1 MSKHRSR
8 YSYLIGTAL
17 LAVLASPS
25 VAQGPATP
33 RTPGIIQ
40 EYAKAY
46 GVTETEATRRIKLQR
61 EISEIGAKI
70 EAQEGATFG
79 GMYIEHRPAFR
90 VVTKFT
96 TNGEA
101 TLRRHTQDPTFV
113 AATAAHTYAQL
124 KSTQDSL
131 FALLKPLNIQAW
143 SDIDIPSGRVKLYVP
158 EPTVVSLAVTA
169 GTLKLP
175 DVVDVVKAADTS
187 PQREATIEG
196 GRPLSGYG
204 ACTTGF
210 TVRPTSSTS
219 TARHILTA
227 GHCKAPVTYN
237 GVTLTR
243 LGGNYDINTAYDY
256 QWFST
261 SGFERPTNWI
271 YDGYPGYFLEITSIM
286 PFEYMRLGA
295 YVCKY
300 GSETGRTCGNII
312 SKNYGPVGTPNYFVT
327 VEDPNGYNM
336 SSSGDSGGPYY
347 DDYNYQAY
355 GIHNDS
361 AKFRDPYDAAFMPVS
376 YISASS
382 LQVLIQP

>member
-1 MSKHRSR
+1 MLKNHNR
-8 YSYLIGTAL
+8 YSYLIGTAI
-17 LAVLASPS
+17 LAALASQS
-25 VAQGPATP
+25 GAQEPATP

-40 EYAKAY
+40 EYAKDY
-46 GVTETEATRRIKLQR
+46 GVAEAEATRRIKLQR

-79 GMYIEHRPAFR
+79 GMYIEHRPAYR

-96 TNGEA
+96 ANGEA
-101 TLRRHTQDPTFV
+101 TLRRYTQDPTFV

-124 KSTQDSL
+124 KSTQASL
-131 FALLKPLNIQAW
+131 AALLKPLNIQAW
-143 SDIDIPSGRVKLYVP
+143 TDIDIPSGRVKLYVP
-158 EPTVVSLAVTA
+158 DPAVVNLAVTA

-175 DVVDVVKAADTS
+175 AVVDVVKAVDTS
-187 PQREATIEG
+187 PEREATIEG
-196 GRPLSGYG
+196 GRPLRGYG

-219 TARHILTA
+219 TARYILTA

-243 LGGNYDINTAYDY
+243 LGGNFDPNTAYDY

-261 SGFERPTNWI
+261 SGFDRPTNWI

-295 YVCKY
+295 YVCKF
-300 GSETGRTCGNII
+300 GSATGRTCGNIN
-312 SKNYGPVGTPNYFVT
+312 SKDYGPVGTPNYFVT
-327 VEDPNGYNM
+327 VQDPDGYNM

-361 AKFRDPYDAAFMPVS
+361 ARYRAPNDAAFMPVS

>member
-1 MSKHRSR
+1 MGNLRNRRPH
-8 YSYLIGTAL
+8 LIAA
-17 LAVLASPS
+17 AVLAGLAAPS
-25 VAQGPATP
+25 IAQEPTTP

-46 GVTETEATRRIKLQR
+46 GVTEAEATRRIKLQR

-79 GMYIEHRPAFR
+79 GMYIEHRPAYR

-96 TNGEA
+96 ANGEA
-101 TLRRHTQDPTFV
+101 ALRRHTQDPTFV
-113 AATAAHTYAQL
+113 AATAAHTYGQL
-124 KSTQDSL
+124 KSAQDSL
-131 FALLKPLNIQAW
+131 AALLKPLNIQAW
-143 SDIDIPSGRVKLYVP
+143 TDIDIPSGRVKLYVP
-158 EPTVVSLAVTA
+158 DPAVVSLAVTA

-175 DVVDVVKAADTS
+175 DVVDVVKAVDTS
-187 PQREATIEG
+187 PEREATIEG
-196 GRPLSGYG
+196 GRPLRGYG

-243 LGGNYDINTAYDY
+243 LGGIWDINTAYDY

-295 YVCKY
+295 FICKY
-300 GSETGRTCGNII
+300 GSETGRTCGNIL
-312 SKNYGPVGTPNYFVT
+312 SKNYGPVGTPELFRH
-327 VEDPNGYNM
+327 
-336 SSSGDSGGPYY
+336 SGAPERP
-347 DDYNYQAY
+347 QHVIARRQRR
-355 GIHNDS
+355 
-361 AKFRDPYDAAFMPVS
+361 A
-376 YISASS
+376 
-382 LQVLIQP
+382 LL